1 MMKLMPLTSPRPGRG
16 PREDPGVLAERITR
30 CARASFAASGWGG
43 TTIRGV
49 ARAADVDPALVHYYF
64 PSKVALL
71 DAAMVPPTS
80 WLGSV
85 SEAITAPLDTRGEA
99 IVRSM
104 LRAWTDPEVAPVLRA
119 IILTAAH
126 VPAARDRLRFIV
138 TTALVGATAEQLDG
152 EARLVRAAL
161 VASQVIGLA
170 VMRHVWEVEPLRSMD
185 EEQLVALV
193 APTVQGYLAG
203 PIRG

>member
-1 MMKLMPLTSPRPGRG
+1 MMKPMPPTSLRPGRG
-16 PREDPGVLAERITR
+16 PREDPGVLAQRITQ
-30 CARASFAASGWGG
+30 CARESFATSGWGG
-43 TTIRGV
+43 TTIRGI

-64 PSKVALL
+64 PSKEALL
-71 DAAMVPPTS
+71 DAAMVPPAS

-85 SEAITAPLDTRGEA
+85 SEAITAPLDIRGEA

-203 PIRG
+203 PIRR